1 VTQAESPPF
10 HLRWIGATRVL
21 TPVALFLSALAVPS
35 PPSVW
40 LWLALHVLGDLV
52 YLGSL
57 YHQARLDEAPRPW
70 QEVLL
75 GLLFCMDVWVETLIV
90 AADGGLE
97 SDFILLFVLTAT
109 LAGFIMRHRGAI
121 LVSIASLL
129 MFGSLSL
136 GHLGWGW
143 EGRNLAT
150 LTVSTVVLRTLMIVG
165 LGTTVSFLTAYLAET
180 VRRQR
185 VLSDDQARDLMLARL
200 DLDGVLN
207 RLSYGVLVLDP
218 DDKLL
223 YFNQSAC
230 SILRHPLHPGAR
242 LHQVLASE
250 AWGSELVEAAREVS
264 RGGVPKVARE
274 IRVSPASWVQIQV
287 AGQWMEGR
295 LRNVV
300 VALHDISAI
309 RRMEEEV
316 RSAERGATLG
326 HMAARIAHEIRNP
339 LASITG
345 SAQLLGEAA
354 SGSNDDDRQLL
365 SLIRRESERLDRI
378 LSEFLDFSRPRVPS
392 LRSIEIPEL
401 LAEVRDMVVAR
412 MARDGREGVEVRIK
426 VPSGLTMSIDR
437 DMLVQILSNFALNA
451 LQAIPQGSPGRITLD
466 AASDAEQVRFRVRD
480 NGAGM
485 SPELLKKVGEAFF
498 TTRQGGVGLG
508 VAISHHLTTLLGGTF
523 RVQSLEGR
531 GTVVEVAFPQE
542 RTDRT

>member
-1 VTQAESPPF
+1 MSPAESPPL

-21 TPVALFLSALAVPS
+21 TPAALFLSVLAVPS
-35 PPSVW
+35 PASVW
-40 LWLALHVLGDLV
+40 MWLAIHVVGDMLYLASQVHRHRTGGTVPGWQDVVLG
-52 YLGSL
+52 
-57 YHQARLDEAPRPW
+57 A
-70 QEVLL
+70 
-75 GLLFCMDVWVETLIV
+75 LFCLDVWVETLIV
-90 AADGGLE
+90 SADGGLL

-109 LAGFIMRHRGAI
+109 LAGFTMRYRGAI
-121 LVSIASLL
+121 LVSIAAVF
-129 MFGSLSL
+129 MFGGLSL

-143 EGRNLAT
+143 SGRNLAS
-150 LTVSTVVLRTLMIVG
+150 LSAGTVALRALMVVG
-165 LGTTVSFLTAYLAET
+165 LGTTVSFLIAYLAET
-180 VRRQR
+180 LHRQR
-185 VLSDDQARDLMLARL
+185 ALSDDQARDLMLARL

-242 LHQVLASE
+242 LHQILASE
-250 AWGSELVEAAREVS
+250 AWGSELLEAAREIS
-264 RGGVPKVARE
+264 QGGVPKVDRE
-274 IRVSPASWVQIQV
+274 IRVSPAGWVQVQI

-345 SAQLLGEAA
+345 SAQLLGEA
-354 SGSNDDDRQLL
+354 SSSSNDDDRQLL

-392 LRSIEIPEL
+392 LRKTEIPEL
-401 LAEVRDMVVAR
+401 LSEVRDMVQAR
-412 MARDGREGVEVRIK
+412 MVREGRGDVEIK
-426 VPSGLTMSIDR
+426 VKCPATLSVLIDR

-451 LQAIPQGSPGRITLD
+451 LQAIAPGSPGKITLD
-466 AASDAEQVRFRVRD
+466 ASSDAEQFRIRVRD
-480 NGAGM
+480 NGSGM
-485 SPELLKKVGEAFF
+485 SPDLLKKVGEAFF

-508 VAISHHLTTLLGGTF
+508 VAISRHLTTSLGGTF

>member
-1 VTQAESPPF
+1 VTRAESPPIN
-10 HLRWIGATRVL
+10 LRWIGATRVL
-21 TPVALFLSALAVPS
+21 TPVALFLSALAVS
-35 PPSVW
+35 APPSVW
-40 LWLALHVLGDLV
+40 LWLSLHVLGDLV

-57 YHQARLDEAPRPW
+57 VRRSRLDEAPRPW
-70 QEVLL
+70 QEALL
-75 GLLFCMDVWVETLIV
+75 ALLFCMDVWVETLIV
-90 AADGGLE
+90 AAD
-97 SDFILLFVLTAT
+97 FILLFVLTAT
-109 LAGFIMRHRGAI
+109 LAGFILRHRGAI

-143 EGRNLAT
+143 EGRNLAA
-150 LTVSTVVLRTLMIVG
+150 LTVSTVVLRTLMVVG

-207 RLSYGVLVLDP
+207 RLSYGVLVLDS

-264 RGGVPKVARE
+264 RGAVPKAARE
-274 IRVSPASWVQIQV
+274 IRVSPASWVQVQI

-326 HMAARIAHEIRNP
+326 HMAARIAH
-339 LASITG
+339 
-345 SAQLLGEAA
+345 
-354 SGSNDDDRQLL
+354 
-365 SLIRRESERLDRI
+365 
-378 LSEFLDFSRPRVPS
+378 
-392 LRSIEIPEL
+392 
-401 LAEVRDMVVAR
+401 
-412 MARDGREGVEVRIK
+412 
-426 VPSGLTMSIDR
+426 
-437 DMLVQILSNFALNA
+437 
-451 LQAIPQGSPGRITLD
+451 AIPSPPSRDPPNSWARRPPIPTKTT
-466 AASDAEQVRFRVRD
+466 ASS
-480 NGAGM
+480 
-485 SPELLKKVGEAFF
+485 SP
-498 TTRQGGVGLG
+498 
-508 VAISHHLTTLLGGTF
+508 
-523 RVQSLEGR
+523 
-531 GTVVEVAFPQE
+531 
-542 RTDRT
+542 